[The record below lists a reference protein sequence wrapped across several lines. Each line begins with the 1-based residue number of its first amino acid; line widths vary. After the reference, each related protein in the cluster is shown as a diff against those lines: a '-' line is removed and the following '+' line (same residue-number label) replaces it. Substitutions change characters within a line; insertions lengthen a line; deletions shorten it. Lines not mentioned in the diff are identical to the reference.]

1 MKKVGFNKTSWFRS
15 RDTVETIFLISS
27 VLEIVIGSAFGI
39 VGQLLWT
46 IVFIGSALITFI
58 LACIYDYKTS

>member
-27 VLEIVIGSAFGI
+27 VLEIIIGSAFAI
-39 VGQLLWT
+39 AGQLLWT
-46 IVFIGSALITFI
+46 IVFIGSAVITFI
-58 LACIYDYKTS
+58 MACIYDYKTS

>member
-27 VLEIVIGSAFGI
+27 VLELIIGSSFAI
-39 VGQLLWT
+39 AGQLLWT

-58 LACIYDYKTS
+58 LACIYDFKTS

>member
-15 RDTVETIFLISS
+15 RDTVEMIFLMSC
-27 VLEIVIGSAFGI
+27 VLEII
-39 VGQLLWT
+39 VGSGFAIAGKLLWT

-58 LACIYDYKTS
+58 LAFIYDYKTS

>member
-27 VLEIVIGSAFGI
+27 VIEIIIGSSFAI
-39 VGQLLWT
+39 AGQLLWT
-46 IVFIGSALITFI
+46 IVFIGSAIITFVI
-58 LACIYDYKTS
+58 ARIYDFKTS

>member
-27 VLEIVIGSAFGI
+27 VLEIIIGSSFAI
-39 VGQLLWT
+39 AGQLLWT
-46 IVFIGSALITFI
+46 IVFIGSALVTFI
-58 LACIYDYKTS
+58 MACIYDKTS

>member
-27 VLEIVIGSAFGI
+27 VLEIIIGSSFAI
-39 VGQLLWT
+39 AGQLLWT
-46 IVFIGSALITFI
+46 IVFIGSALVTFVM
-58 LACIYDYKTS
+58 ACIYDYKTS

>member
-1 MKKVGFNKTSWFRS
+1 MKKVGFNKISWFRS
-15 RDTVETIFLISS
+15 RDTVERIFLMSS
-27 VLEIVIGSAFGI
+27 VLEIITGSAFAI
-39 VGQLLWT
+39 AGQLLWT

>member
-15 RDTVETIFLISS
+15 RDTVERIFLMSS
-27 VLEIVIGSAFGI
+27 VLEIIIGSSFAI
-39 VGQLLWT
+39 AGQLLWT

>member
-1 MKKVGFNKTSWFRS
+1 MRKIGFGRVSWFRS

-27 VLEIVIGSAFGI
+27 VLEIIIGSAFAI
-39 VGQLLWT
+39 AGQLLWT
-46 IVFIGSALITFI
+46 IVFIGSALVTFI